1 VDCWGFRR
9 LVRGLQRRL
18 RFGKIISNSGMKP
31 VNDVQ
36 QTIGSEYMCVST
48 IQYIFL
54 MLFRS
59 YEMQTVNFGLFR
71 HIHITGNT
79 CFIC

>member
-1 VDCWGFRR
+1 
-9 LVRGLQRRL
+9 
-18 RFGKIISNSGMKP
+18 MKP
-31 VNDVQ
+31 INDVQ